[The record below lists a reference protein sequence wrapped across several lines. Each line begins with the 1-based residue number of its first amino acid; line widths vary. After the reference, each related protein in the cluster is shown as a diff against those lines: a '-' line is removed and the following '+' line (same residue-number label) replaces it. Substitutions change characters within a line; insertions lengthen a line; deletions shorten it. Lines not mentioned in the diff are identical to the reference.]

1 MVENAP
7 KPFWS
12 GWVKVAGMVLAGGL
26 FGFLM
31 ARTLGQSFEDGG
43 TLAAF
48 ADAEI
53 SLLVAALYVLMGLFV
68 LLGTISPRVGAAILN
83 VEDAEEVREQAPVL
97 LPSALGCVLI
107 GVALAAIAL
116 GGAGEFLNP
125 YAAGVIA
132 IVSLLAATAISLTAS
147 RRSDELMRALF
158 KDAGSASFYI
168 LATILA
174 IWTAAGH
181 MSLARSPTA
190 LEVLTLVFAAPLVA
204 SFWVIGRRG
213 MLGPR

>member
-12 GWVKVAGMVLAGGL
+12 GWVKVAGMALTGGL

-125 YAAGVIA
+125 YAAGAIA

-158 KDAGSASFYI
+158 KDAGSASFYL

-204 SFWVIGRRG
+204 SFWVIGQRG